1 MLQVMHLQKPS
12 PGQPRAKAE
21 LSGKHTLPWMDQG
34 QRYGSAEG
42 SVPFATALV
51 PSPFLGRR
59 PAPQPHSSSR
69 FLSRFPL
76 LGHRPPKKTLP
87 YLISNSFLFVLFR
100 NWHPNIPGC
109 VSSHG
114 HFFLGPFCSL
124 SEDTL
129 VPYADLCSPGCPAA
143 HFSRCALVQCS
154 SYCRLNLSSCF
165 CLRAF
170 VPTHLWSRLL
180 LSGSEGFPN
189 NPSSCISTASAR
201 EAFSVHLIEQSSCLY
216 FPIHICS

>member
-1 MLQVMHLQKPS
+1 MLQVVHLQKPS

-42 SVPFATALV
+42 SVPFATVLV

-124 SEDTL
+124 SEETL
-129 VPYADLCSPGCPAA
+129 VSYTDLCSPGCPAA
-143 HFSRCALVQCS
+143 PLLPVCSRTM
-154 SYCRLNLSSCF
+154 F
-165 CLRAF
+165 
-170 VPTHLWSRLL
+170 LL
-180 LSGSEGFPN
+180 LPPESLKLFLPRGLCTH
-189 NPSSCISTASAR
+189 PSLVKATP
-201 EAFSVHLIEQSSCLY
+201 FWV
-216 FPIHICS
+216 

>member
-1 MLQVMHLQKPS
+1 MLRVVPLQKPS

-21 LSGKHTLPWMDQG
+21 LSGKHTLPRMDEG
-34 QRYGSAEG
+34 PRYGSAEG

-59 PAPQPHSSSR
+59 PAPQSHSSSR
-69 FLSRFPL
+69 LLSRFPL

-109 VSSHG
+109 VSFHG

-124 SEDTL
+124 SEEPL
-129 VPYADLCSPGCPAA
+129 VPYTDLGRPGRPAA
-143 HFSRCALVQCS
+143 PLLPVCS
-154 SYCRLNLSSCF
+154 GTMLLLLPPESLKLFLPRGLCTTR
-165 CLRAF
+165 
-170 VPTHLWSRLL
+170 LWSRLL
-180 LSGSEGFPN
+180 LSGS
-189 NPSSCISTASAR
+189 
-201 EAFSVHLIEQSSCLY
+201 
-216 FPIHICS
+216 